1 MLSLQKTWHSGS
13 NFASLI
19 LIALWQLRRIIL
31 KKTQFAN
38 TAQMYVVAMPRLND
52 VFRLQL
58 YLELGYN
65 IEESFIDKASWDTT
79 GQRSVTVVCYFKVF
93 LLDYSSTLQKIPYD
107 DWDRKGEGKYRPIP
121 INTSRGC
128 PYKTHKLNLYL
139 PSHYGYVYLHQ
150 HVSVTFLG
158 CTQNYFDQFQSNLGQ
173 QIFME
178 KPNVLCWVH
187 SFTPPNFY

>member
-1 MLSLQKTWHSGS
+1 M
-13 NFASLI
+13 
-19 LIALWQLRRIIL
+19 

-107 DWDRKGEGKYRPIP
+107 D
-121 INTSRGC
+121 
-128 PYKTHKLNLYL
+128 
-139 PSHYGYVYLHQ
+139 
-150 HVSVTFLG
+150 
-158 CTQNYFDQFQSNLGQ
+158 
-173 QIFME
+173 
-178 KPNVLCWVH
+178 
-187 SFTPPNFY
+187 